1 MGESMADCSVTIE
14 KVKAKGWMIAS
25 WRLRYNFV
33 LDHAVDHCR
42 DGRQANASIQGATAN
57 GRGRG
62 KQR

>member
-25 WRLRYNFV
+25 CGCGTTFV

-42 DGRQANASIQGATAN
+42 DGRQANAAIQGATAN
-57 GRGRG
+57 RRGRR
-62 KQR
+62 KQ